1 MGPSCDCASL
11 DELAAIPTLRNPPSD
26 SIHSLDPA
34 DLDDNAR
41 LNDSDLLLDLSLNVL
56 AEISTE
62 DCSSNDLSWN
72 DVSMLFAH
80 FENDNTTCQCWKCKT
95 NSKLHYMSRR
105 PSNRNFYVRQR
116 TLKNVPIDNFTE
128 VNHGLCNF
136 LVTNCRSVFPKIC
149 GLVESHVNLGW
160 EIAIL
165 SETWQST
172 NKNKILAQNEILD
185 NISNLHGLNYIG
197 EPRKGR
203 RGGGVA
209 VIYDNSLYKA
219 EKLNFGT
226 PPKNFEIII
235 CKMSRLTPPVFNQ
248 FVFSCYFKPQMTSRD
263 IESALA
269 YLQMTITKIETKYKD
284 PQLFLG
290 ADINYVELDLILNL
304 HPNFHSLNKNAT
316 RGRKNIDIFVS
327 NMAHLFKQGQVCQEL
342 QVDGLKSDHKQ
353 VLILKKIG

>member
-1 MGPSCDCASL
+1 M
-11 DELAAIPTLRNPPSD
+11 
-26 SIHSLDPA
+26 
-34 DLDDNAR
+34 
-41 LNDSDLLLDLSLNVL
+41 
-56 AEISTE
+56 
-62 DCSSNDLSWN
+62 
-72 DVSMLFAH
+72 
-80 FENDNTTCQCWKCKT
+80 
-95 NSKLHYMSRR
+95 
-105 PSNRNFYVRQR
+105 
-116 TLKNVPIDNFTE
+116 
-128 VNHGLCNF
+128 
-136 LVTNCRSVFPKIC
+136 
-149 GLVESHVNLGW
+149 
-160 EIAIL
+160 
-165 SETWQST
+165 
-172 NKNKILAQNEILD
+172 AQDGILD
-185 NISNLHGLNYIG
+185 NISNLHGLNFIG

-209 VIYDNSLYKA
+209 IVFDNLLYKA

-327 NMAHLFKQGQVCQEL
+327 NMSHLFQQGQVCQEL

-353 VLILKKIG
+353 VLILKKFVNKTTTSKEIEYRPILDSGLRDLPVGPYGSTLR